1 MRKISIFVL
10 VRGLGGLRNEAAA
23 TELFRFNTVVLWWVM
38 DRREHHRAK
47 LRLPARLRWTGPFGQ
62 KTELCETLNISRSGM
77 LVPCEEFHA
86 AGVSLWVTFPYD
98 ASLPDGQ
105 PEVVARVVRSTRAG
119 EFAPGYAVRNADVCP
134 QPAAALHFE
143 VAPHAGANG
152 NGHFAEHERRASPR
166 RRLALPMHARLED
179 VPWFEEAM
187 TVDVSAEGVL
197 FLGSREYQAGQ
208 YLLVSFGASA
218 FAPWPAAG
226 EFRCVVVHVEFV
238 SRSSALAV
246 GIRRVE

>member
-1 MRKISIFVL
+1 
-10 VRGLGGLRNEAAA
+10 
-23 TELFRFNTVVLWWVM
+23 M

-47 LRLPARLRWTGPFGQ
+47 LRLPARLRWTGPFGH

-119 EFAPGYAVRNADVCP
+119 EFAPGHAVRNAEVCP

-143 VAPHAGANG
+143 VAPYAGANG
-152 NGHFAEHERRASPR
+152 NGHFAEHERRANLR
-166 RRLALPMHARLED
+166 RRMALPMHARLED
-179 VPWFEEAM
+179 IPWFEEAM

-218 FAPWPAAG
+218 FAPWPFAR
-226 EFRCVVVHVEFV
+226 ESRCVVVHVEFV
-238 SRSSALAV
+238 SGSSALAV
-246 GIRRVE
+246 GVRRVE